1 MAQIGRDAPRL
12 SASRSA
18 RIRMER
24 RRRQRARAGRTRPWF
39 WFIQGTAALLIALFL
54 LVGGAVGV
62 AVASVFGIYT
72 FYAAQLPDAG
82 VIELQQEKFETIRF
96 YDRTGRHLLYESV
109 DPRPFRGDRTYM
121 PLQEMA
127 PAIIEAAIALEDHN
141 YWENPGI
148 KCAV

>member
-1 MAQIGRDAPRL
+1 MAQIGRGAPRL

-24 RRRQRARAGRTRPWF
+24 RRRERARAGRTRPWF

-82 VIELQQEKFETIRF
+82 IIELQQEKFETIRF

-109 DPRPFRGDRTYM
+109 DPAPSAATAPTCPYKRWRP
-121 PLQEMA
+121 QS
-127 PAIIEAAIALEDHN
+127 
-141 YWENPGI
+141 
-148 KCAV
+148 